1 MARDP
6 YNISFKCN
14 RNSYKRTN
22 QEVKKDPIFIVFA
35 SNFQVLGHVKN
46 LLKLINAL
54 KMKNLFILTEQIT
67 KHMFVYTLPRG
78 QHRN

>member
-6 YNISFKCN
+6 YIIFQIFTEILIKELT
-14 RNSYKRTN
+14 KRS
-22 QEVKKDPIFIVFA
+22 KKLTFYCFCVT
-35 SNFQVLGHVKN
+35 FQVFGHVKN

>member
-6 YNISFKCN
+6 YIIFQILQKFLL
-14 RNSYKRTN
+14 KN
-22 QEVKKDPIFIVFA
+22 QEVKKVTIFIVFA